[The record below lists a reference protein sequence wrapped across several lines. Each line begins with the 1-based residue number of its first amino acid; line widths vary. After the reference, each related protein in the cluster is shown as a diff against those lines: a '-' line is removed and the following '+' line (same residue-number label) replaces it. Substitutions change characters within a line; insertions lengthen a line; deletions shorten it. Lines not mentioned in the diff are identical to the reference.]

1 MLQII
6 EAQIEVLQI
15 HQVLQAV
22 YVCNLVVVE
31 VEVDKS
37 LRKRGE
43 AFDVSDTVL
52 AETEF
57 LHLREAFELEGANG
71 GDAQVD

>member
-22 YVCNLVVVE
+22 YVRNSVVVE

-57 LHLREAFELEGANG
+57 LHLRKAFELEGANG
-71 GDAQVD
+71 GDAQMD